1 MAGSFRRLLRNLRRI
16 SEGKPDYMSLRTE
29 LEAAIEEASRAQH
42 DSTLWWDTFGRYRVI
57 DGLLDDL
64 VRIFEARTQLVIDAS
79 RDAIDDL
86 KAEIAD
92 LKDQMKEMRHEA
104 CDREREMQRE
114 LRDALA
120 EARWHEENG

>member
-1 MAGSFRRLLRNLRRI
+1 MRARLYDLIAGASDALNDSSLWFESMPDSTDPPIIDTLLDR
-16 SEGKPDYMSLRTE
+16 
-29 LEAAIEEASRAQH
+29 IEEV
-42 DSTLWWDTFGRYRVI
+42 LGERV
-57 DGLLDDL
+57 
-64 VRIFEARTQLVIDAS
+64 QWVIDAS
-79 RDAIDDL
+79 SGAIDDL

-120 EARWHEENG
+120 EARCHEENQ

>member
-1 MAGSFRRLLRNLRRI
+1 
-16 SEGKPDYMSLRTE
+16 MSLRAE
-29 LEAAIEEASRAQH
+29 LEQAIEDASNAQH
-42 DSTLWWDTFGRYRVI
+42 DSTLWWTDMKHGRVI
-57 DGLLDDL
+57 DALLERMEHIIGDR
-64 VRIFEARTQLVIDAS
+64 VQWVIDAS
-79 RDAIDDL
+79 SCAIDDL

-120 EARWHEENG
+120 EARCHEENQ